1 MAKRTWSDGK
11 HHILPKSIQ
20 KKYFSK
26 PVNETT
32 IRLTGKEHVKIHQDI
47 KEVGPFG
54 ALAKHEIRKA
64 LKQKGKAPWED
75 QNG

>member
-1 MAKRTWSDGK
+1 LKETWKDGD

-26 PVNETT
+26 LVNNTT
-32 IRLTGKEHVKIHQDI
+32 IHASGKDHVKLHKDI

-54 ALAKHEIRKA
+54 ALSRHEIRKA
-64 LKQKGKAPWED
+64 LKRKGKD
-75 QNG
+75 V